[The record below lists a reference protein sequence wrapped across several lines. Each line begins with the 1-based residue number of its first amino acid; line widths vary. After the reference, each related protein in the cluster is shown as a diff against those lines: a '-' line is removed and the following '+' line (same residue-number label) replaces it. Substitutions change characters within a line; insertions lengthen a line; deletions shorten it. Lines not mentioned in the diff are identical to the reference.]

1 MLTMQPHIRQFF
13 AVSDGGVRLF
23 TTGMLPRC
31 QALPRKERP
40 LEPSVTVVLPVHN
53 VEATLHGTV
62 QEILDVLPD
71 LTHRFDVLIVDD
83 GSTDGTREIAHDLA
97 RDYPQVRV
105 CSRGSRLGRAAA
117 IHAALEQSQ
126 GEVVLLHEEDQGT
139 PIDAIH
145 RLWQSIAERALTLDP
160 PQAVLSTAGIRAR
173 ISSRAPRPGFRV
185 ITAAAA
191 PLPDGAAAHGARS
204 AQSDAGKPR
213 GPNYLGQT
221 KRFALDE

>member
-1 MLTMQPHIRQFF
+1 
-13 AVSDGGVRLF
+13 
-23 TTGMLPRC
+23 
-31 QALPRKERP
+31 

-83 GSTDGTREIAHDLA
+83 DSTDATREIAHDLA
-97 RDYPQVRV
+97 RNYPQVRV

-145 RLWQSIAERALTLDP
+145 RLWRSIAERELTLDP
-160 PQAVLSTAGIRAR
+160 PQAVLSATGLSAR
-173 ISSRAPRPGFRV
+173 ISPPAPRPGFRV
-185 ITAAAA
+185 ISAVAAT
-191 PLPDGAAAHGARS
+191 LPDEAAAHGARS
-204 AQSDAGKPR
+204 AESDAGKPR
-213 GPNYLGQT
+213 GPNYLGRT
-221 KRFALDE
+221 RRFVLDD